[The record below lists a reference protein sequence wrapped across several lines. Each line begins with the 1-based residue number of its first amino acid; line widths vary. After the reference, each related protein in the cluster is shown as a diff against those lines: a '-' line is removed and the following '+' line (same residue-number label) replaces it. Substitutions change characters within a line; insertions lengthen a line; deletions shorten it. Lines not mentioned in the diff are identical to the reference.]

1 MALVKVYTE
10 KNTMTGGTYTEMVD
24 ILIITHGTLADGLIN
39 GAQTIMGPVD
49 NLSRIQLK
57 MDDSIEKFCELVIQ
71 KIESLGDKILIFTD
85 LLGASPYN
93 ASAQAIREHPNKS
106 VVCITGINLPMLLE
120 AILKRED
127 MDLEALVDYLMDVG
141 KNGITKLSLNM
152 YK

>member
-10 KNTMTGGTYTEMVD
+10 TNTMTGGIYTEMVD

-71 KIESLGDKILIFTD
+71 KI
-85 LLGASPYN
+85 
-93 ASAQAIREHPNKS
+93 
-106 VVCITGINLPMLLE
+106 
-120 AILKRED
+120 
-127 MDLEALVDYLMDVG
+127 
-141 KNGITKLSLNM
+141 
-152 YK
+152 

>member
-1 MALVKVYTE
+1 M
-10 KNTMTGGTYTEMVD
+10 
-24 ILIITHGTLADGLIN
+24 
-39 GAQTIMGPVD
+39 
-49 NLSRIQLK
+49 
-57 MDDSIEKFCELVIQ
+57 
-71 KIESLGDKILIFTD
+71 
-85 LLGASPYN
+85 LGASPYN

>member
-1 MALVKVYTE
+1 
-10 KNTMTGGTYTEMVD
+10 
-24 ILIITHGTLADGLIN
+24 
-39 GAQTIMGPVD
+39 
-49 NLSRIQLK
+49 
-57 MDDSIEKFCELVIQ
+57 MDDSIEKFCELVTQ
-71 KIESLGDKILIFTD
+71 KIESLGDQILIFTD